1 MEAKCKTCSLFWELE
16 NNGSYMA
23 LRVKI
28 YVVAKGKKEKRK
40 NLFN

>member
-16 NNGSYMA
+16 NNGSHMA

-28 YVVAKGKKEKRK
+28 YVVAKTKTNKKTH
-40 NLFN
+40 LFN